1 MRNLSLAFAVVL
13 AVGAVSSVRA
23 EDAKKDVDHAHA
35 AKAASKEFEKV
46 KQLAGTWKGTADMEG
61 KKVDTKTVFK
71 LTSGGSAVVETMEP
85 GDEYEMVN
93 VYHDVDGKLMMTH
106 YCAMGNAP
114 QLTVTKSDDK
124 SITLEGIK
132 ANGIDPK
139 TTPHM
144 HSVVYTL
151 ADNDHLTATWTSAN
165 MGKEHEKP
173 SVFVYTRVADEKK

>member
-1 MRNLSLAFAVVL
+1 MRNLSLVFAVVL

-23 EDAKKDVDHAHA
+23 DDAKKDMDQTHA
-35 AKAASKEFEKV
+35 AKASSKEFEKV
-46 KQLAGTWKGTADMEG
+46 KQLAGTWKGTAEMEG
-61 KKVDTKTVFK
+61 KKMDTTTVFK

-85 GDEYEMVN
+85 GGEYEMVN

-114 QLTVTKSDDK
+114 QLKATKSDDK

-139 TTPHM
+139 KTPHM
-144 HSVVYTL
+144 HRLVYTF

-173 SVFVYTRVADEKK
+173 SAFVYTRMADETK